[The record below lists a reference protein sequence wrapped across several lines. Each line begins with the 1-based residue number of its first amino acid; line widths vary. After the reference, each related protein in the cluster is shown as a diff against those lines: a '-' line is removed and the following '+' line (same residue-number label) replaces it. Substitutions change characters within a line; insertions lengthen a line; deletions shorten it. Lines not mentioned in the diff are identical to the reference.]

1 MRAKRSE
8 GAEAVLVERKE
19 ADSACIYE
27 NLRQRIKSLEMVGMS
42 SFENNLFLFVCPE
55 YISKVDPTRP
65 DHDALYQLT
74 VL

>member
-27 NLRQRIKSLEMVGMS
+27 NLRQRIKSMKMVS
-42 SFENNLFLFVCPE
+42 ETSDKNQFS
-55 YISKVDPTRP
+55 YIYVLNPFIQLTRP
-65 DHDALYQLT
+65 EHDAF
-74 VL
+74 